1 MAWKPES
8 HKVIILIGDTP
19 PFNEDYEPVL
29 DEIRRFHAEHGSF
42 NTVDVT
48 VEEHERFVRDYYAS
62 MGMKPPPGAFKEMPE
77 FYAQTQNAYRL
88 MAQTGGGVWK
98 SLTKD
103 QQVSQQILLLAFGDE
118 WQNEVSAF
126 GRHLTSR

>member
-1 MAWKPES
+1 
-8 HKVIILIGDTP
+8 
-19 PFNEDYEPVL
+19 
-29 DEIRRFHAEHGSF
+29 
-42 NTVDVT
+42 
-48 VEEHERFVRDYYAS
+48 